1 MGYCLETF
9 LRFCRTFDKMVM
21 KSIILIVI
29 SALCVSESLRPRGV
43 PPDMANFY
51 DPNSN
56 FHCLDGSGEIPFE
69 HVNDDYCDCKDG
81 SDEPGTSACPT
92 GKFYCAQRGFKPFLI
107 PSSRVNDGIC
117 DCCDGADEW
126 AQVTGTPCQNNCDE
140 LGAADRVERERLEQL
155 VQEGLR
161 MKAEL
166 AAKGLTARKE
176 KEAKRLIKEEREKVE
191 TAALDVIREEEER
204 QKQAK

>member
-1 MGYCLETF
+1 MGNCLETF

-56 FHCLDGSGEIPFE
+56 FHCLDGSE
-69 HVNDDYCDCKDG
+69 
-81 SDEPGTSACPT
+81 EPGTSACPT

-176 KEAKRLIKEEREKVE
+176 KEVEIQTKKAQLDEIHKEKEAKRLIKEEREKVE
-191 TAALDVIREEEER
+191 TAALDVIREE
-204 QKQAK
+204 